1 MVWGRI
7 RGELEVKD
15 LGGEVKKLQ
24 NRQFQPHDARETASR
39 FRLPAP
45 RQVYIVN
52 EAGERVN
59 SAEGQKRGMPP
70 YLLIVD
76 LTFAT
81 ASFQAAKVLE
91 HSDIFGVPYFF
102 MLLFSIVWIW
112 VKLNTRLN
120 CYDPEDLSF
129 ELFILAIST
138 SVIACAFHIPPCFL
152 TDATR
157 AGGGE
162 GLDAAAQVHCANLTI
177 PALAAGVLE
186 APGDATACDEMARV
200 VNATCAP
207 PPEPRAPSRAHTGSI
222 FSAGANECF
231 DFVAFL
237 AFTRLLLVGLH
248 VWIAVHVPL
257 VRKSIFFCES
267 LSSLAWMPIM
277 AVLLHKTSSPSE
289 RDSYT
294 EGSLA
299 IMLVMATL
307 LDIVAVHG
315 PAIFRKSVPKPFRG
329 QIEKFIPAVPLN
341 IAYAEARNERLI
353 IIGIG
358 TVIAEGLR
366 QVRRPSECMWSASRA
381 PSRPALTTAPADWP
395 PQLNN
400 ARETI
405 TVDQEFTVYVAV
417 PLTVFLIKVY
427 FFDLSPHFGDTS
439 KNTHA
444 MRVSRR
450 RGLAFNLLHVPTFG
464 AIIWISSAL
473 GGLIA
478 QGAAN
483 TARWEVE
490 VRFALNC
497 T

>member
-1 MVWGRI
+1 
-7 RGELEVKD
+7 
-15 LGGEVKKLQ
+15 
-24 NRQFQPHDARETASR
+24 
-39 FRLPAP
+39 
-45 RQVYIVN
+45 
-52 EAGERVN
+52 
-59 SAEGQKRGMPP
+59 
-70 YLLIVD
+70 
-76 LTFAT
+76 
-81 ASFQAAKVLE
+81 
-91 HSDIFGVPYFF
+91 
-102 MLLFSIVWIW
+102 
-112 VKLNTRLN
+112 
-120 CYDPEDLSF
+120 
-129 ELFILAIST
+129 
-138 SVIACAFHIPPCFL
+138 
-152 TDATR
+152 
-157 AGGGE
+157 
-162 GLDAAAQVHCANLTI
+162 
-177 PALAAGVLE
+177 
-186 APGDATACDEMARV
+186 
-200 VNATCAP
+200 
-207 PPEPRAPSRAHTGSI
+207 
-222 FSAGANECF
+222 
-231 DFVAFL
+231 VAFL

-366 QVRRPSECMWSASRA
+366 Q
-381 PSRPALTTAPADWP
+381 
-395 PQLNN
+395 LNN

-490 VRFALNC
+490 VSFSAAVLTYLLCVTGLHMLHKGAGHGLRKMGKSRRMLMRFAMMLTLCGWTAFAAVTDMRPLFFAGAACVLVTIEACVELWGRGFAILDDGVTPKALADEESGEGADANALA
-497 T
+497 TYDNPDEDEGGAASANNRFSVIGALQGTVGGMSSALSRGRLGRSGQRAVEEPSVRTTFSGLTSGRVVSSKFPVEIARFHDDI